1 MQFDALPLPGR
12 RAFAA
17 FALTGALA
25 VGVSACGSSS
35 SSSSSSAVAGT
46 SVSSSSSRY
55 TARLA
60 YAKCMRAHGVNV
72 PDPSPNG
79 GPAGGG
85 GGGGGGGGFQALRD
99 SPNFQ
104 TASQACASLRAK
116 AFAFA
121 NVSPAQR
128 AQFQQELVKFA
139 TCMRSHNIDI
149 PDPSTSGGGGFGI
162 FRQIPS
168 SERNSPAFQT
178 ALKACSSALPR
189 FGRGGAGG
197 GAPGA

>member
-1 MQFDALPLPGR
+1 MQFHDLHLPGGR
-12 RAFAA
+12 TFAA
-17 FALTGALA
+17 LALTGALA
-25 VGVSACGSSS
+25 VGVSACGTSSS
-35 SSSSSSAVAGT
+35 ASSSAVAGT
-46 SVSSSSSRY
+46 AVSTSGARY

-72 PDPSPNG
+72 PDPSPNA

-85 GGGGGGGGFQALRD
+85 GGGGGAFRALRD

-104 TASQACASLRAK
+104 AASQACASLRAK

-121 NVSPAQR
+121 NISPAQR

-178 ALKACSSALPR
+178 ALKSCSSSLPR